1 MTKHKLKLED
11 VEIESFVTAATHEA
25 EGTVEANEMR
35 TADNGTCRGQT
46 GLCTGCTP
54 VACY

>member
-11 VEIESFVTAATHEA
+11 VEIESFVTAATPKA
-25 EGTVEANEMR
+25 EGTVRANAMR
-35 TADNGTCRGQT
+35 TEDTCRGQT

-54 VACY
+54 IACY